1 MTNISALKYLPIDH
15 DAVGKKNIYLYE
27 ICEPW
32 LDGDVY
38 IALCLG
44 RVTPNEREKKN
55 ALYLVVLWVVLNE
68 RKKKEK
74 TRFAMTKK
82 KKKRPHTLFRTNR
95 GDTSSKHDQYAYIC
109 THSTDS
115 Q

>member
-44 RVTPNEREKKN
+44 RVTPNEREKKKRFVFGSIVGRSQRAQKKREN
-55 ALYLVVLWVVLNE
+55 TI
-68 RKKKEK
+68 RDDKKKEEK
-74 TRFAMTKK
+74 TSHVISNESWRHQQQTRSVRVRM
-82 KKKRPHTLFRTNR
+82 
-95 GDTSSKHDQYAYIC
+95 YA
-109 THSTDS
+109 
-115 Q
+115 